1 MTFHPDD
8 VAAIVGEQ
16 LVEVDVKDVAG
27 VVVAIFGPR
36 GCKDRSI
43 HYGHRLIY
51 QKTYLSKEI
60 S

>member
-1 MTFHPDD
+1 MTVHPDD

-27 VVVAIFGPR
+27 VVVPIFGPR
-36 GCKDRSI
+36 GCKERSNN
-43 HYGHRLIY
+43 YEKRLIK
-51 QKTYLSKEI
+51 KTFLSKEI